1 MISFMI
7 LSIILILLMLT
18 IILYLNVSY
27 YSNLFIL
34 YRNSSNITSKSSEDV
49 DRILTIDEVF
59 NMIKNLILNK
69 I

>member
-1 MISFMI
+1 
-7 LSIILILLMLT
+7 MLT